1 MTYED
6 LIVQQTDNVRVMRL
20 AWNTANT
27 NVIDAIAGI
36 AFREINKGN
45 SAKALMLV
53 DLVAELHPVLQY
65 KDAE

>member
-1 MTYED
+1 MTYQD
-6 LIVQQTDNVRVMRL
+6 LIAQQTDNVRVMRL

-36 AFREINKGN
+36 AFREINNGN
-45 SAKALMLV
+45 SAKAQILI

-65 KDAE
+65 K